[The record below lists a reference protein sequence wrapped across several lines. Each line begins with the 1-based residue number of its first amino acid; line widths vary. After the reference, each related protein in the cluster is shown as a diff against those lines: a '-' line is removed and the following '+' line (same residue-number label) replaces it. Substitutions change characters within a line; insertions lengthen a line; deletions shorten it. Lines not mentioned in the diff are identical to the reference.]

1 MKFVDVKNDLAFR
14 KIFGNEKKTQILIS
28 FLNAALKLEGDS
40 RIKEVGHPQSVSSAP
55 HCRRK
60 ASIIDLRAK
69 DLKNRK
75 FVVEMQV
82 ADVDGF
88 GKRVQYYTCC
98 EYSMQIDS
106 GEKYGQLNA
115 TLGTVR

>member
-60 ASIIDLRAK
+60 SIQHRPA
-69 DLKNRK
+69 RQR
-75 FVVEMQV
+75 F
-82 ADVDGF
+82 
-88 GKRVQYYTCC
+88 
-98 EYSMQIDS
+98 
-106 GEKYGQLNA
+106 EKSKIRGGDAGGRRRWFWQTGSILYL
-115 TLGTVR
+115 L